1 MTQFNILGIVSN
13 GIDQTCIYTKIKVER
28 GKESFECIYRKL
40 LYGDKRK
47 VQLVTILSRHVSRA

>member
-1 MTQFNILGIVSN
+1 MTQSNILGIVSN
-13 GIDQTCIYTKIKVER
+13 GIDRTCIYTKIKVER

-47 VQLVTILSRHVSRA
+47 KYSR